1 MYTSTLVESEATR
14 PRPGSISWRINSEV
28 VVLLGWSP
36 AVLMQLAHP
45 LVAAGVAEHSSFL
58 AHPRYRVL
66 RLWQTVEA
74 MLSLTFG
81 TPEDAERAADGI
93 NRIHDRV
100 NGRLDRP
107 AGAYE
112 AGARY
117 DAHDPELLRW
127 VQATLLFILPRT
139 YELCVG
145 RLSPEEQDEWCREG
159 SAINSVL
166 GIPEHYV
173 LAGMSDLNAYVSEM
187 VHSGRLEVTPAARE
201 LMRGMLS
208 PYFPRVA
215 WPLYWPARLWTI
227 GLLPPE
233 IRRMYGLPWDAS
245 QERALRLASGTFRLI
260 LPRLPSLLRHWPPAR
275 AIRDEAGALSGH
287 SNAGL
292 TRSPGPAARERSSPA
307 SSTTYPHSRTNPP
320 NQKAQCA
327 AGATTEGG

>member
-1 MYTSTLVESEATR
+1 M
-14 PRPGSISWRINSEV
+14 
-28 VVLLGWSP
+28 LLGWSP

-58 AHPRYRVL
+58 SHPRSRVA

-81 TPEDAERAADGI
+81 TPEHAARAAEGI

-127 VQATLLFILPRT
+127 VQATLLLILPRT

-145 RLSPEEQDEWCREG
+145 SLSPEEQDEWCREG
-159 SAINSVL
+159 SAINSML
-166 GIPEHYV
+166 GIPENYM
-173 LAGMSDLNAYVSEM
+173 LAGMSDLNAYVDEM
-187 VHSGRLEVTPAARE
+187 MNSGKLEVTLAARE
-201 LMRGMLS
+201 LARGVLS

-233 IRRMYGLPWDAS
+233 IRQIYGLPWGAS
-245 QERALRLASGTFRLI
+245 QEKALRLASTTVRLI

-275 AIRDEAGALSGH
+275 AMREEAGAPSGH

-307 SSTTYPHSRTNPP
+307 SSMTYPGSPTSPP
-320 NQKAQCA
+320 SQKAQYA